1 MPLALLRLFPL
12 QTQPSGIYNVRLDG
26 TELIFKRLIAMAP
39 ASTTYGPRPLIL
51 CGPSGTGKSTLIKLL
66 MAEFK
71 EKFGFSVSHTTRKP
85 RPGEQDGREYHF
97 VTKEV
102 MERGVGDGEFVES
115 ATFSGNMY
123 GTSRR
128 AVEAVRRQG
137 KICILDIDAQGV
149 ELIKTRTDLDP
160 LLVFIKPPSLSVLEQ
175 RLRARSTE
183 TEESLQKRLQASK
196 AELAYGESHDWLSLS
211 YVSTEDASMCK
222 MWRQRSEHSVFTD
235 AIECVAG
242 EEPGNFHIIIVN
254 DKLEDAYQQLKN
266 FLQPFINEMAD

>member
-1 MPLALLRLFPL
+1 MLL
-12 QTQPSGIYNVRLDG
+12 
-26 TELIFKRLIAMAP
+26 ELIFKRLIAMAP

-196 AELAYGESHDWLSLS
+196 AELAYGE
-211 YVSTEDASMCK
+211 
-222 MWRQRSEHSVFTD
+222 
-235 AIECVAG
+235 
-242 EEPGNFHIIIVN
+242 EPGNFHIIIVN